1 MITNNI
7 LYFVNFEKQCCVI
20 LLLVIFF
27 LVHFQSAIMKDRH
40 NMLNDLTLYHTMTNC
55 TDTEE
60 EAF

>member
-20 LLLVIFF
+20 LLLVFF
-27 LVHFQSAIMKDRH
+27 WGTAIMKDRH

-55 TDTEE
+55 TDPEE

>member
-20 LLLVIFF
+20 LLLVFF
-27 LVHFQSAIMKDRH
+27 LEHFQSAIMKDRH

-55 TDTEE
+55 IDPEE

>member
-20 LLLVIFF
+20 LLLLF

-40 NMLNDLTLYHTMTNC
+40 NMLNDLTLYHTMMNC
-55 TDTEE
+55 IDPEE